1 MNMLLERPDTVLSA
15 ATVPPNLA
23 QPLAARIRRYWSH
36 RAPDFGR
43 LRREELQSDKFA
55 LWYDEIA
62 PRLPAPLPGRGA
74 AYSGRGHGSRL
85 FRGVAGRPAS

>member
-15 ATVPPNLA
+15 ATVQPNLA

-43 LRREELQSDKFA
+43 LRREELQS
-55 LWYDEIA
+55 
-62 PRLPAPLPGRGA
+62 
-74 AYSGRGHGSRL
+74 S
-85 FRGVAGRPAS
+85 

>member
-36 RAPDFGR
+36 RAPAFGR

-55 LWYDEIA
+55 LWYD
-62 PRLPAPLPGRGA
+62 RDRKSVG
-74 AYSGRGHGSRL
+74 
-85 FRGVAGRPAS
+85 